1 MERKGQDPEQKVAVW
16 KSYPIPEGGPDNRY
30 GHTAVA
36 AGDIIY
42 FMGGKSFSANRFQT
56 LMDVWAFNTSDQT
69 WKHITVREGKEG
81 PRHRWGHTAT
91 LVDATR
97 IFVFGGFNH
106 EYNMNDC
113 WLFHADTCQWEE
125 CKGAGKV
132 PAFRAYHSSMAYK
145 NHVIIFGGACC
156 VGGPYHHYNDIY
168 SYDLDAGEWSKI
180 SASGQQPSGRSQH
193 SVAQV
198 GKYMILFG
206 GYNSR
211 SVFSDVYVL
220 DCESFKWKHIETS
233 GARIPDYIDRLEPVP
248 FRVFPSRRE
257 GGIVG
262 TCFVTLGGIADKA
275 TPIEVSVLDL
285 RTKTWRVYTNKDE
298 QAPMSRTNHACA
310 MVGYKLYMFG
320 GAVKSNAIYCL
331 DLVDILLP
339 NNMEKEELSI
349 LRQLSKD
356 MRAMLTDD
364 EDKNVTFII
373 ENKTIK
379 AHKSVLK
386 ARSEFFRAMF
396 GSGMRES
403 QNSEI
408 PLPDATYDAFKAL
421 LEFLYTGT
429 CSITDINLA
438 EEIFVCANQF
448 AAFQLKDY
456 CEQDLIKA
464 VTNISNVDTLLQYL
478 EMADV
483 YQAKNLQEVC
493 INLLVSK
500 YQEAIDSESFM
511 ALKDDLKDLINNAL
525 DV

>member
-1 MERKGQDPEQKVAVW
+1 
-16 KSYPIPEGGPDNRY
+16 
-30 GHTAVA
+30 
-36 AGDIIY
+36 
-42 FMGGKSFSANRFQT
+42 
-56 LMDVWAFNTSDQT
+56 
-69 WKHITVREGKEG
+69 
-81 PRHRWGHTAT
+81 
-91 LVDATR
+91 
-97 IFVFGGFNH
+97 
-106 EYNMNDC
+106 
-113 WLFHADTCQWEE
+113 
-125 CKGAGKV
+125 
-132 PAFRAYHSSMAYK
+132 
-145 NHVIIFGGACC
+145 
-156 VGGPYHHYNDIY
+156 
-168 SYDLDAGEWSKI
+168 
-180 SASGQQPSGRSQH
+180 
-193 SVAQV
+193 
-198 GKYMILFG
+198 
-206 GYNSR
+206 
-211 SVFSDVYVL
+211 
-220 DCESFKWKHIETS
+220 
-233 GARIPDYIDRLEPVP
+233 
-248 FRVFPSRRE
+248 
-257 GGIVG
+257 
-262 TCFVTLGGIADKA
+262 
-275 TPIEVSVLDL
+275 
-285 RTKTWRVYTNKDE
+285 
-298 QAPMSRTNHACA
+298 
-310 MVGYKLYMFG
+310 
-320 GAVKSNAIYCL
+320 
-331 DLVDILLP
+331 
-339 NNMEKEELSI
+339 
-349 LRQLSKD
+349 

-456 CEQDLIKA
+456 CEQELIKA

-483 YQAKNLQEVC
+483 YQVKENQIRISSFHSNVLFQAKNLQEVC